1 LKQEALDRNLW
12 CRNYIL
18 QQNIARKIEERT
30 KWMGNEEEEV
40 SSYLITLR
48 KRDDT
53 GN

>member
-1 LKQEALDRNLW
+1 LKQNAPDYNLW
-12 CRNYIL
+12 CKNCLL
-18 QQNIARKIEERT
+18 QQNIALKTEES